1 MTMTHPFSESSLP
14 SAAFDR
20 ATWAPLLEFAARE
33 VFDIM
38 LCSRLRVY
46 ESKANTREGK
56 FTALVGLAGSL
67 CGVLS
72 LRCSDQA
79 ARIMAGKMLG
89 MPPDEVDTDSL
100 DALGEIANMIAGN
113 FKGKLSGVGNHCM
126 LSVPTIIVGND
137 YETRSLTGGN
147 MIEAV
152 FDFEG
157 KPLWVTLEI
166 HQ

>member
-1 MTMTHPFSESSLP
+1 MRQTFTESSVP
-14 SAAFDR
+14 TVAFDR
-20 ATWAPLLEFAARE
+20 ETWTPLLKLSVRE

-38 LCSRLRVY
+38 LCTRLHAN
-46 ESKANTREGK
+46 ESAVDIKEGE

-72 LRCSDQA
+72 IRCCNQA
-79 ARIMAGKMLG
+79 AHTMASKMLG
-89 MPPDEVDTDSL
+89 MPPEDVDSDSL

-137 YETRSLTGGN
+137 YETRSMSGGN
-147 MIEAV
+147 SIETV
-152 FDFEG
+152 FDFE
-157 KPLWVTLEI
+157 KNPLWVTLEL
-166 HQ
+166 HE